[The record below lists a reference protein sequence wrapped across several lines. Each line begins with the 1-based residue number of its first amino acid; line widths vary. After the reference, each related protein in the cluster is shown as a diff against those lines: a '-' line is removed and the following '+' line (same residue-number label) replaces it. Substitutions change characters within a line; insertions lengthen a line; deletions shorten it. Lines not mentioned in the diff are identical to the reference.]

1 MIPVCGTCNTEFGF
15 YKKLWAEALRPDRP
29 EEILASSL
37 FSGFSYADIPH
48 MGYAVLVYADG
59 DESIA
64 RTEAKRLA
72 DSAWEGANQTLADEL
87 LAPSVI
93 YAPAVVAPLAAHE
106 VHAVAHVTGGGLPGN
121 LPRVLGDA
129 VDAVVDPTT
138 WEVPR
143 IFREL
148 QAMGGVDDDEMARVF
163 NMGVG
168 MVLAVPASG
177 VDDVVATLA
186 THDRSAWVV
195 GELVPGSGTMTY
207 REVAGA

>member
-1 MIPVCGTCNTEFGF
+1 M
-15 YKKLWAEALRPDRP
+15 
-29 EEILASSL
+29 
-37 FSGFSYADIPH
+37 
-48 MGYAVLVYADG
+48 
-59 DESIA
+59 
-64 RTEAKRLA
+64 
-72 DSAWEGANQTLADEL
+72 
-87 LAPSVI
+87 
-93 YAPAVVAPLAAHE
+93 
-106 VHAVAHVTGGGLPGN
+106 AHVTGGGLPGN

-186 THDRSAWVV
+186 D
-195 GELVPGSGTMTY
+195 P
-207 REVAGA
+207 